1 MRWFLVG
8 NNLVP
13 DNMVFF
19 VQIGNDEHETWEWTG
34 GKIMVRMY
42 EENIS
47 SLINEI
53 VENEETVI
61 YVKVARD

>member
-1 MRWFLVG
+1 MRWFLIE

-19 VQIGNDEHETWEWTG
+19 VQIKNDEHETWEWTG

-42 EENIS
+42 EEEFS
-47 SLINEI
+47 SIIERI
-53 VENEETVI
+53 TENKETVI
-61 YVKVARD
+61 HVKVARN